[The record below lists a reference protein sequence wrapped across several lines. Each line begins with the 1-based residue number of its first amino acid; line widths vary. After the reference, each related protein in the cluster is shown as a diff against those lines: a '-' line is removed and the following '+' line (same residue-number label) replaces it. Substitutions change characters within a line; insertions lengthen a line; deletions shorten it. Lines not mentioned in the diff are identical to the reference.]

1 MKKANVFETKT
12 FKINRSFYDNIMI
25 YVVRGDRHE

>member
-1 MKKANVFETKT
+1 VIETKT
-12 FKINRSFYDNIMI
+12 FNYRSFYDIINI